1 MLNETVIFRAT
12 DELACAIQE
21 QADAAGLTV
30 SEYLRGIIWE
40 RIVTPEPISPVCRS
54 LADAA
59 FFSGERSAYWMAKV
73 RLPLREGEPNP
84 DPFVLLARAA
94 EGETQAQR
102 DLGDMAI
109 LMALSEDP
117 RVDPISTLQE
127 GLIFARL
134 ADRHNEIDDAMRVVS
149 MLALASTL
157 EGPGGREKAAE
168 AIARLELIA
177 NGDSRLA
184 EDAAEILANCA
195 DDEQAATMQL
205 AQQYRDRLTEI
216 A

>member
-1 MLNETVIFRAT
+1 MSAAAT
-12 DELACAIQE
+12 PRGRRPSRLSPGRI
-21 QADAAGLTV
+21 GLYAFLLV
-30 SEYLRGIIWE
+30 
-40 RIVTPEPISPVCRS
+40 
-54 LADAA
+54 AAA
-59 FFSGERSAYWMAKV
+59 FFLM
-73 RLPLREGEPNP
+73 PLYVMIVTSLKP
-84 DPFVLLARAA
+84 
-94 EGETQAQR
+94 
-102 DLGDMAI
+102 M
-109 LMALSEDP
+109 SE
-117 RVDPISTLQE
+117 VQE